1 MILLLRPGILRT
13 DNDNLIKELVSRPI
27 ETPVDDV
34 SSAPVS
40 SCGYEVI
47 NGNSYSAALQTLRAQ
62 YASAPEKYPHHPT
75 IIVDDQIF
83 PRPLTMLK
91 NLEMRLA
98 HPELLDV
105 YLDSCTGIAYRANS
119 RMSRLIP
126 ICSDLCALP
135 KDFKDSFLPTPYA
148 SLQGTELDLSRSV
161 YGQLLGFDAVL
172 NHPFWLAVSNN
183 DVPKL
188 TRYRDLVFNTIFS
201 DKATSSKAM
210 GVFVRTNVTQD
221 ELRALFVKDLTL
233 NSDLDGNS
241 SLVNSA
247 CFLLLTPSS
256 SQKSLEE
263 K

>member
-98 HPELLDV
+98 HPELLDIFF
-105 YLDSCTGIAYRANS
+105 DSCTGIAYQANS
-119 RMSRLIP
+119 RMSKLIP
-126 ICSDLCALP
+126 VCLDLCALP
-135 KDFKDSFLPTPYA
+135 QDFKDSFLPTPYA
-148 SLQGTELDLSRSV
+148 SLQGTELDLSHGV
-161 YGQLLGFDAVL
+161 YDQLLGFDTVL
-172 NHPFWLAVSNN
+172 SHPFWLAVFNN

-188 TRYRDLVFNTIFS
+188 TRYRDLVFNTFFS
-201 DKATSSKAM
+201 DKAAASKSM
-210 GVFVRTNVTQD
+210 GVFVRTNVTQN
-221 ELRALFVKDLTL
+221 ELRALYVNFISYDSSISGSGLL
-233 NSDLDGNS
+233 NDN
-241 SLVNSA
+241 A
-247 CFLLLTPSS
+247 RFLLLTPSL
-256 SQKSLEE
+256 SQKSL
-263 K
+263 